1 MKILV
6 VSQYFWPE
14 NFRINEVAQTLA
26 DKGVE
31 VEVLTGQPNYP
42 EGTVYPGY
50 RAWACRREQHGNML
64 IHRVPLAPRGKN
76 SGLRLAANY
85 LSFIFAGL
93 TFGLWQLRGRRY
105 DVIFVHGMSPILQTF
120 PAIFI
125 GWLKK
130 CPVVLWVQDLW
141 PESLSAT
148 GYVTNARALRFVER
162 LVRYIYGHVDLLLV
176 QSEAFVAPVSAM
188 ASGTPVKYY
197 PNSVD
202 ESFSVPT
209 TTPAPDIPGLDGR
222 FPVMFAG
229 NIGTAQAVEVIVEAA
244 SLLRE
249 HEDIHFV
256 VVGDGSRRE
265 WMLQQVQARGLK
277 NLHLPGRFPMGE
289 MPGFMQRASVLLVS
303 LTDQP
308 IFAATVPNK
317 VQAYMATGRP
327 IIASLRGEGARLVT
341 AARAGLAV
349 PPEDGAALADAVLQL
364 YRMPAGEREAL
375 GRNAQRYFME
385 HFDHNKLIDRLIAQL
400 QKTSQRGASVT

>member
-26 DKGVE
+26 GKGVD

-42 EGTVYPGY
+42 EGVVYPGY
-50 RAWACRREQHGNML
+50 RAAACRREQHDKIL

-76 SGLRLAANY
+76 SGLRLAVNY

-105 DVIFVHGMSPILQTF
+105 DVIFAHGTSPILQAI

-125 GWLKK
+125 AWLKR

-148 GYVTNARALRFVER
+148 GYVTNKKTLRFVER
-162 LVRYIYGHVDLLLV
+162 LVCYIYRHVDLLLV

-202 ESFSVPT
+202 ERFSVPT
-209 TTPAPDIPGLDGR
+209 RSAVLDVSGLDRR
-222 FPVMFAG
+222 FPVLFAG

-256 VVGDGSRRE
+256 VVGDGSRRD
-265 WMLQQVQARGLK
+265 WMLGQVRSRSLT
-277 NLHLPGRFPMGE
+277 NLHLPGRFPLDT
-289 MPGFMQRASVLLVS
+289 MPGIMQRASALLVT
-303 LTDQP
+303 LADQP

-317 VQAYMATGRP
+317 IQAYMATGRP
-327 IIASLRGEGARLVT
+327 IIASVRGEGARLVT
-341 AARAGLAV
+341 AAKAGLAV
-349 PPEDGAALADAVLQL
+349 LPQDGAALADAVLRL
-364 YRMPAGEREAL
+364 YGMPASERDAL
-375 GRNAQRYFME
+375 GRNGQRYFME
-385 HFDHNKLIDRLIAQL
+385 HFDHDMLIERLITQL
-400 QKTSQRGASVT
+400 QATSQQGASVR